1 MRAVTGIAGSRRGA
15 LAFFTLALL
24 VYVAAMY
31 VRLGVELADDGA
43 FFVRY
48 AENMAKGE
56 FWVWNLGE
64 APVWG
69 ASAPL
74 FPVLL
79 AIPIALGFPSVPS
92 LIVTSIGL
100 GSLALAG
107 VATLL
112 LLQFGFVAGF
122 TFLVMTALDTGI
134 MYFSGA
140 GLESPLTFAL
150 LALGVAGLLCPRMTG
165 TLGLAAGLLM
175 VNKLDLVP
183 AGGLLLLALWLRDR
197 RFPLRATVIAGVIA
211 AAWYGFAWAH
221 FGYPVPNSFLTKSLH
236 QNDFPTSLTWKWFS
250 QYIFL
255 VGIHL
260 PMAVFAVLALFWRQ
274 NLPLA
279 VFLLGTVAVHTVAY
293 TIKYPFEPYN
303 WYGMPAL
310 FGLFTLGA
318 IGFAGVMGLGT
329 AFLPAKRGWVRV
341 ALPTALVCL
350 YAGLMVRGEIIGT
363 QTIKWFA
370 ANHEFDR
377 SEAGRWVNANTPKD
391 FTVYTMWGNPAYYS
405 QRRVID
411 GSFLNRQF
419 EDGNVVLKYLPEL
432 MIMQNESGS
441 TPTSPQVAWQSDRY
455 RVVKIFDRAYSNN
468 VDYFFV
474 VLARDDV
481 ADRVQNKEVR
491 LNLLKFVS
499 KLKLGDYYGI
509 LKETRDASV
518 LFVHPG
524 RSTPTSFT
532 FDAGSFLKETGSE
545 SVRIEAAMDPNV
557 SAEAVKRGGG
567 TAHIVVSAGDKELG
581 QAVVRPGQPFTLQ
594 VPAAAGDFLNF
605 SVDANGAPDTNWLL
619 LTIK

>member
-1 MRAVTGIAGSRRGA
+1 MRAVTGIAGSRRGV
-15 LAFFTLALL
+15 LVFFTLALL
-24 VYVAAMY
+24 VYMAAMY

-43 FFVRY
+43 FFLRY

-92 LIVTSIGL
+92 LIVISIGL

-134 MYFSGA
+134 MYFSGS

-150 LALGVAGLLCPRMTG
+150 LALGVAGLLCPRMTW

-183 AGGLLLLALWLRDR
+183 AGGLLLLAVWLRDR
-197 RFPLRATVIAGVIA
+197 RFPLRATVIAGGIA
-211 AAWYGFAWAH
+211 ATWYGFAWVY

-236 QNDFPTSLTWKWFS
+236 QNDFPTSMTWKWFS
-250 QYIFL
+250 DYIFL
-255 VGIHL
+255 TGIHL
-260 PMAVFAVLALFWRQ
+260 PMAVFAVLALFWRR

-293 TIKYPFEPYN
+293 TLKYPFEPYN

-318 IGFAGVMGLGT
+318 IGFAGVTGLAT
-329 AFLPAKRGWVRV
+329 AFVPAKLSWVRV
-341 ALPTALVCL
+341 ALPATLVCT
-350 YAGLMVRGEIIGT
+350 YAGLMMRGEIIGT
-363 QTIKWFA
+363 QAIKWFA

-405 QRRVID
+405 QRKVID
-411 GSFLNRQF
+411 GSFLNRRF
-419 EDGNVVLKYLPEL
+419 EEGNVVLKYLPEI
-432 MIMQNESGS
+432 MIMQNQSGT
-441 TPTSPQVAWQSDRY
+441 TPASPQVAWQSGRY
-455 RVVKIFDRAYSNN
+455 RAVKVFDRTYFNHI
-468 VDYFFV
+468 DYFFI

-481 ADRVQNKEVR
+481 ADRVENKEIR

-499 KLKLGDYYGI
+499 KLNLGDYNGL
-509 LKETRDASV
+509 LKDTRDESV

-524 RSTPTSFT
+524 RTTATTFE
-532 FDAGSFLKETGSE
+532 FDAKSFLQGSGRD
-545 SVRIEAAMDPNV
+545 SMRVEAAMDPNI

-567 TAHIVVSAGDKELG
+567 TAHIVVSAGGKELG

-594 VPAAAGDFLNF
+594 VPAAAGDNVNF
-605 SVDANGAPDTNWLL
+605 SVDANGVPDTNWLL